1 MASNVYPR
9 QDRGL
14 LQDEDSL
21 RIGFSKSFTK
31 VIAVKAYELTI
42 EEACL
47 YMPKSLKALIRFLGM
62 LLTSVVIVLCA
73 I

>member
-1 MASNVYPR
+1 MRNLYELVF
-9 QDRGL
+9 Q
-14 LQDEDSL
+14 
-21 RIGFSKSFTK
+21 SFTK

-42 EEACL
+42 EEAWL
-47 YMPKSLKALIRFLGM
+47 YMPKSLKALIRFMGM

>member
-1 MASNVYPR
+1 MN
-9 QDRGL
+9 GL
-14 LQDEDSL
+14 ALT
-21 RIGFSKSFTK
+21 IGVMGMK
-31 VIAVKAYELTI
+31 VFELTL
-42 EEACL
+42 EEAWL

>member
-1 MASNVYPR
+1 M
-9 QDRGL
+9 L
-14 LQDEDSL
+14 
-21 RIGFSKSFTK
+21 SKSFTK
-31 VIAVKAYELTI
+31 VIDVKAYELTI
-42 EEACL
+42 EEAWL

>member
-1 MASNVYPR
+1 MSI
-9 QDRGL
+9 QDKTEAYYKMR
-14 LQDEDSL
+14 
-21 RIGFSKSFTK
+21 K

-42 EEACL
+42 EEAWL

>member
-1 MASNVYPR
+1 MRPQYVP
-9 QDRGL
+9 L
-14 LQDEDSL
+14 LGEL
-21 RIGFSKSFTK
+21 MR
-31 VIAVKAYELTI
+31 VRELTI
-42 EEACL
+42 EEAWL

>member
-1 MASNVYPR
+1 MSI
-9 QDRGL
+9 QDKT
-14 LQDEDSL
+14 EAYY
-21 RIGFSKSFTK
+21 ITK

-42 EEACL
+42 EEAWL